1 MHLDSKLI
9 FQEHLD
15 NIVVVIH
22 RATWHTFQPKLE
34 KKNPPRKNFYIPG
47 KMELSNPNI
56 KNFFIFSQKKAVLIF
71 HETETPEKF
80 LIFSQE
86 KAFLIFQEVTFRA

>member
-1 MHLDSKLI
+1 
-9 FQEHLD
+9 
-15 NIVVVIH
+15 
-22 RATWHTFQPKLE
+22 
-34 KKNPPRKNFYIPG
+34 
-47 KMELSNPNI
+47 MELSNSNI

-86 KAFLIFQEVTFRA
+86 KAFLIFQEVTFQA